1 MTDKPTSSSKGEAQ
15 ALISVVLPA
24 HNEEAGINRAF
35 DVIGGILDESGVN
48 WEIIV
53 VDDGS
58 RDQTF
63 AMVASRARTDHRI
76 RGIRFSRNFGKEGA
90 LLAGINAAQGD
101 AVITMDA
108 DLQHPPS
115 LIPQMIDAWRL
126 GAKVV
131 HAVKRQ
137 RKHDSAIMKVRAW
150 AFNTV
155 ITWLGGIN
163 IQNSSDFKLL
173 DRVVVDVIARQL
185 PERRRFFRGLAD
197 WVGYKNVE
205 ILFDVAERSD
215 GEGKWSFFGLV
226 ELALTALVS
235 FTSAPL
241 RIVTV
246 MGLFTLTLGVWLTIE
261 TLVSWFHGNAVSGFA
276 TTILTLLI
284 IGSFI
289 MISLGVIGE
298 YIAKIYEE
306 VKARPVYLIDETVE
320 YSQESFRS
328 SDSFTEEVMHGRA
341 FQGR

>member
-1 MTDKPTSSSKGEAQ
+1 MTERISPSGTGSANP
-15 ALISVVLPA
+15 LISVVLPA
-24 HNEEAGINRAF
+24 HNEEAGISRAF
-35 DVIGGILDESGVN
+35 DVIGHTLDECGVS
-48 WEIIV
+48 WEIIA

-63 AMVASRARTDHRI
+63 SVISSIARNDSRI
-76 RGIRFSRNFGKEGA
+76 RGIHFSRNFGKEAA
-90 LLAGINAAQGD
+90 LLAGINAARGD

-115 LIPQMIDAWRL
+115 VIPKMLEAWRA

-137 RKHDSAIMKVRAW
+137 REHDSAVMRLRASL
-150 AFNTV
+150 FNKTLS
-155 ITWLGGIN
+155 WLGGIN
-163 IQNSSDFKLL
+163 IQNASDFKLM
-173 DRVVVDVIARQL
+173 DRVVVNVIARQL

-197 WVGYKNVE
+197 WVGYKSVE
-205 ILFDVAERSD
+205 IPFDVAQRSD
-215 GEGKWSFFGLV
+215 GEGKWSLLGLV

-241 RIVTV
+241 RIVTI
-246 MGLFTLTLGVWLTIE
+246 MGLLTLALGLGITVDTLWSWL
-261 TLVSWFHGNAVSGFA
+261 HGRAVSGFA

-289 MISLGVIGE
+289 MISLGIIGE

-306 VKARPVYLIDETVE
+306 VKARPVYLIDESVGFGKDPFRLEPIDISTL
-320 YSQESFRS
+320 SIESEAH
-328 SDSFTEEVMHGRA
+328 D
-341 FQGR
+341 

>member
-1 MTDKPTSSSKGEAQ
+1 MKEHISPSSRGSAQ
-15 ALISVVLPA
+15 PLISVVLPA
-24 HNEEAGINRAF
+24 HNEEAGISRAF
-35 DVIGGILDESGVN
+35 DVIGRTLDECGVS
-48 WEIIV
+48 WEIIA

-63 AMVASRARTDHRI
+63 AVISSITRNDSRI
-76 RGIRFSRNFGKEGA
+76 RGIRFSRNFGKEAA
-90 LLAGINAAQGD
+90 LLAGINAARGE

-115 LIPQMIDAWRL
+115 VIPEMLEAWRA

-137 RKHDSAIMKVRAW
+137 RKHDSAVMRLRAW
-150 AFNTV
+150 LFNKT
-155 ITWLGGIN
+155 ISWLGGIN
-163 IQNSSDFKLL
+163 IQNSSDFKLM
-173 DRVVVDVIARQL
+173 DRVVVDVIARRL

-205 ILFDVAERSD
+205 IPFDVAERSD
-215 GEGKWSFFGLV
+215 GEGKWSLLGLV

-241 RIVTV
+241 RIVTI
-246 MGLFTLTLGVWLTIE
+246 MGLLTLALGLGLTID
-261 TLVSWFHGNAVSGFA
+261 TLWSWLQGRAVSGFA
-276 TTILTLLI
+276 TMILTLLI

-289 MISLGVIGE
+289 MISLGIIGE

-306 VKARPVYLIDETVE
+306 VKARPVYLIDEHVGFNNGQSIAPMSITLAT
-320 YSQESFRS
+320 
-328 SDSFTEEVMHGRA
+328 DN
-341 FQGR
+341 

>member
-1 MTDKPTSSSKGEAQ
+1 MTEPLSPSGTGSAD
-15 ALISVVLPA
+15 ALISIVLPA
-24 HNEEAGINRAF
+24 HNEETGIRRAF
-35 DVIGGILDESGVN
+35 DVIGRTLDECGVR

-58 RDQTF
+58 SDRTF
-63 AMVASRARTDHRI
+63 AVVTDCAADDNRI
-76 RGIRFSRNFGKEGA
+76 RGIHFSRNFGKEAA
-90 LLAGINAAQGD
+90 LLAGIKAARGD

-115 LIPQMIDAWRL
+115 VIPNMLEAWRA

-137 RKHDSAIMKVRAW
+137 REHDGAAMRMRAW
-150 AFNTV
+150 VFNT
-155 ITWLGGIN
+155 TLSWLGGIN
-163 IQNSSDFKLL
+163 VQNSSDFKLM

-185 PERRRFFRGLAD
+185 PERQRFYRGLAD
-197 WVGYKNVE
+197 WVGYRNVE
-205 ILFDVAERSD
+205 IPFDVAERSD
-215 GEGKWSFFGLV
+215 GEGKWSLLGLV

-241 RIVTV
+241 RIVTI
-246 MGLFTLTLGVWLTIE
+246 MGLLTLALGLGITVDTLWAWL
-261 TLVSWFHGNAVSGFA
+261 HGRAVSGFA

-289 MISLGVIGE
+289 MISLGIIGE

-306 VKARPVYLIDETVE
+306 VKARPVYLVDESTG
-320 YSQESFRS
+320 F
-328 SDSFTEEVMHGRA
+328 DTKTDA
-341 FQGR
+341 

>member
-1 MTDKPTSSSKGEAQ
+1 VTERISPSGTGLAQ

-24 HNEEAGINRAF
+24 HNEEAGISRAF
-35 DVIGGILDESGVN
+35 DVIGRTLDECGVS
-48 WEIIV
+48 WEIIA

-63 AMVASRARTDHRI
+63 AVISSITRNDSRI
-76 RGIRFSRNFGKEGA
+76 RGIRFSRNFGKEAA
-90 LLAGINAAQGD
+90 LLAGINAARGE

-115 LIPQMIDAWRL
+115 VIPEMLEAWRA

-137 RKHDSAIMKVRAW
+137 RKHDSAVMRLRAW
-150 AFNTV
+150 LFNKT
-155 ITWLGGIN
+155 ISWLGGIN
-163 IQNSSDFKLL
+163 IQNSSDFKLM
-173 DRVVVDVIARQL
+173 DRVVVDVIARRL

-205 ILFDVAERSD
+205 IPFDVAERSD
-215 GEGKWSFFGLV
+215 GEGKWSFLGLV

-241 RIVTV
+241 RIVTI
-246 MGLFTLTLGVWLTIE
+246 MGLLTLALGLGLTID
-261 TLVSWFHGNAVSGFA
+261 TLWSWLQGRAVSGFA
-276 TTILTLLI
+276 TMILTQLI

-289 MISLGVIGE
+289 MISLGIIGE

-306 VKARPVYLIDETVE
+306 VKARPVYIIDEHVGFNNGQSIAPMSITLAT
-320 YSQESFRS
+320 
-328 SDSFTEEVMHGRA
+328 DN
-341 FQGR
+341 

>member
-1 MTDKPTSSSKGEAQ
+1 MTDKPASSGTETAP

-35 DVIGGILDESGVN
+35 DVIGGILDECGVN

-58 RDQTF
+58 RDRTF
-63 AMVASRARTDHRI
+63 AMVASRASADHRI

-115 LIPQMIDAWRL
+115 VIPQMIDAWRS
-126 GAKVV
+126 GTKVV

-137 RKHDSAIMKVRAW
+137 RKHDSVAMRLRAMLFNKV
-150 AFNTV
+150 
-155 ITWLGGIN
+155 ISWLGGIN
-163 IQNSSDFKLL
+163 IQNSSDFKLM

-215 GEGKWSFFGLV
+215 GVGKWSFFGLV

-246 MGLFTLTLGVWLTIE
+246 MGLLTLALGVWLTIE
-261 TLVSWFHGNAVSGFA
+261 TLWSWFHGNAVSGFA

-320 YSQESFRS
+320 YPPKPSPPG
-328 SDSFTEEVMHGRA
+328 DSITEEALRGQV

>member
-1 MTDKPTSSSKGEAQ
+1 LAQ

-24 HNEEAGINRAF
+24 HNEEAGISRAF
-35 DVIGGILDESGVN
+35 DVIGRTLDECGVS
-48 WEIIV
+48 WEIIA

-63 AMVASRARTDHRI
+63 AVISSITRNDSRI
-76 RGIRFSRNFGKEGA
+76 RGIRFSRNFGKEAA
-90 LLAGINAAQGD
+90 LLAGINAARGE

-115 LIPQMIDAWRL
+115 VIPEMLEAWRA

-137 RKHDSAIMKVRAW
+137 RKHDSAVMRLRAW
-150 AFNTV
+150 LFNKT
-155 ITWLGGIN
+155 ISWLGGIN
-163 IQNSSDFKLL
+163 IQNSSDFKLM
-173 DRVVVDVIARQL
+173 DRVVVDVIARRL

-205 ILFDVAERSD
+205 IPFDVAERSD
-215 GEGKWSFFGLV
+215 GEGKWSFLGLV

-241 RIVTV
+241 RIVTI
-246 MGLFTLTLGVWLTIE
+246 MGLLTLALGLGLTID
-261 TLVSWFHGNAVSGFA
+261 TLWSWLQGRAVSGFA
-276 TTILTLLI
+276 TMILTQLI

-289 MISLGVIGE
+289 MISLGIIGE

-306 VKARPVYLIDETVE
+306 VKARPVYIIDEHVGFNNGQSIAPMSITLAT
-320 YSQESFRS
+320 
-328 SDSFTEEVMHGRA
+328 DN
-341 FQGR
+341 

>member
-1 MTDKPTSSSKGEAQ
+1 VIKRILPAGAGSAH

-24 HNEEAGINRAF
+24 HNEEAGISRAF
-35 DVIGGILDESGVN
+35 AVIGGTLDECGVS
-48 WEIIV
+48 WEIIA

-63 AMVASRARTDHRI
+63 AVISGRAAEDNRI
-76 RGIRFSRNFGKEGA
+76 RGIHFSRNFGKEAA
-90 LLAGINAAQGD
+90 LLAGINAARGE

-115 LIPQMIDAWRL
+115 VIPQMLDAWRE
-126 GAKVV
+126 GAKIV

-137 RKHDSAIMKVRAW
+137 REHDSAAMRLRAW
-150 AFNTV
+150 IFNKT
-155 ITWLGGIN
+155 ISWLGGIN
-163 IQNSSDFKLL
+163 IQNSSDFKLM

-205 ILFDVAERSD
+205 IPFDVAQRSD
-215 GEGKWSFFGLV
+215 GEGKWSMLGLL

-241 RIVTV
+241 RIVTI
-246 MGLFTLTLGVWLTIE
+246 MGLLTLALGLGITVD
-261 TLVSWFHGNAVSGFA
+261 TLWAWFQGRAVSGFA
-276 TTILTLLI
+276 TIILTLLI

-289 MISLGVIGE
+289 MISLGIIGE
-298 YIAKIYEE
+298 YIAKTYEE
-306 VKARPVYLIDETVE
+306 VKARPVYLIDE
-320 YSQESFRS
+320 YAGF
-328 SDSFTEEVMHGRA
+328 DTEIGD
-341 FQGR
+341 